1 MTCEKSKD
9 DVASLSEI
17 WNVYDN
23 LDSEVRDALIFDL
36 KRLRMK
42 GIVMLCNNHAAVC
55 PDKVE
60 TWCYKREMPI
70 FVHKHVEQQGDTV
83 MTGKLTL

>member
-1 MTCEKSKD
+1 M
-9 DVASLSEI
+9 ASLSEI

-23 LDSEVRDALIFDL
+23 LDSEVHDALIFDL

-42 GIVMLCNNHAAVC
+42 GYVMLCTNHPAVC

>member
-1 MTCEKSKD
+1 MTCEDQKMMWHPL
-9 DVASLSEI
+9 VRYGMF
-17 WNVYDN
+17 NDN